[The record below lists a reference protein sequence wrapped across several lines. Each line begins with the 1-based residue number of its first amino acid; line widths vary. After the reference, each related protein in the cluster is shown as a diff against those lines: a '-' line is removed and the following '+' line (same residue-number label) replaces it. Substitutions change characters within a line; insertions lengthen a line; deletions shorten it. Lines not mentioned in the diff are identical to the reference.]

1 MVKDELI
8 EALAISGLY
17 LMLKSVYDTLRN
29 VENKGLQPNFEQG
42 VKEVMRAIDRLK
54 DSCDTYL
61 EDFVRNYKGIEDI
74 KHLKCKNCGCGI
86 KLHSKHIEY
95 NNLYFCDEVCFHS
108 YMSRKSFV

>member
-1 MVKDELI
+1 MVKYELT
-8 EALAISGLY
+8 EALDVSSLC

-61 EDFVRNYKGIEDI
+61 EDFIINYKEIEDI

-95 NNLYFCDEVCFHS
+95 NNLYFCDEVCFNS
-108 YMSRKSFV
+108 YMSGKWFV

>member
-8 EALAISGLY
+8 EALAVSSLY
-17 LMLKSVYDTLRN
+17 LMLKSVYDTLHN

-42 VKEVMRAIDRLK
+42 IKEVMSAIDRLQ

-74 KHLKCKNCGCGI
+74 KHLKCENCGCEI

-95 NNLYFCDEVCFHS
+95 NNLYFCDEDCFRL
-108 YMSRKSFV
+108 YMTGRLFV